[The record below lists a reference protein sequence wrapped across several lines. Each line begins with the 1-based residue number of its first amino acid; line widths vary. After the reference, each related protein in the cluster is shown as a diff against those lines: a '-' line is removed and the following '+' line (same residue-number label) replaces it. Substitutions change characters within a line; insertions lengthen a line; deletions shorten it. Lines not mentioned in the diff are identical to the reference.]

1 MTVSRQPTEP
11 PAYRP
16 AAVSAA
22 VSAPGSAGRPGCR
35 QTGPMHEYR
44 FDRDTAVAPIDRR
57 RAAVELHPEWN
68 VDGRILN
75 GGYLQAVVLRAAV
88 AACPTA
94 GQPVAV
100 SSLFAAAPTPGPAV
114 VDAEVLRAGRRVT
127 AVSAT
132 LRQEDAVIASSLV
145 TVAAD
150 GALPAADRAA
160 ASLPMPPVPP
170 PEACVRVAPAHLPG
184 PPGLADLVDYAFVPD
199 NSRWLSGDTSGGPH
213 IRCWMS
219 FADPVRLVR
228 NPSSRRSPP
237 RRSACAAMVFV
248 RTATPAARAC
258 VPRDAQIDPAGLL
271 RAGQVWLG
279 PDAATSGGCLRPA
292 HPGPLPA
299 GSARRAI
306 RRRDRRR
313 GRTALGF
320 RWNAHRTVPAD
331 RARPP
336 RVTG

>member
-1 MTVSRQPTEP
+1 
-11 PAYRP
+11 
-16 AAVSAA
+16 
-22 VSAPGSAGRPGCR
+22 
-35 QTGPMHEYR
+35 MHEYR

-219 FADPVRLVR
+219 FADGRPLDLL
-228 NPSSRRSPP
+228 
-237 RRSACAAMVFV
+237 AALAMVDMAPPVCF
-248 RTATPAARAC
+248 
-258 VPRDAQIDPAGLL
+258 AQGRFGWAPTLQLQVGVFALPIRGPFLLDLRGEPYEGAIVAEDGLL
-271 RAGQVWLG
+271 WDSDGTLI
-279 PDAATSGGCLRPA
+279 
-292 HPGPLPA
+292 
-299 GSARRAI
+299 ARSRQI
-306 RRRDRRR
+306 
-313 GRTALGF
+313 AL
-320 RWNAHRTVPAD
+320 A
-331 RARPP
+331 P
-336 RVTG
+336 RE